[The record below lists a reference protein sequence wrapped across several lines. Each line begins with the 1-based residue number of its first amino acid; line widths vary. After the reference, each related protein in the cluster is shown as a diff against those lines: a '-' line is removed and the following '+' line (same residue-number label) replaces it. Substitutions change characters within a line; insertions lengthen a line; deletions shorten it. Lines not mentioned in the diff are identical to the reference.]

1 MKSRKSR
8 FWIGAVVLCVG
19 AGLLADAGRMLIV
32 DAPQK
37 SDVILVLA
45 GETDYRPA
53 RALELLRQ
61 GYAPSVLIDVPAAGS
76 IFGVPVLQLAEK
88 YVDQLPQAGQVRIC
102 PVVGLSTRDET
113 RDVAKCLDHEEAKR
127 ILIVTSEFHTRRA
140 LSIYRHEMPGRSF
153 SIAAAYD
160 TTQFGVRWW
169 SHRQWAKTLVDEWMR
184 MAWWYAVDRWRK

>member
-1 MKSRKSR
+1 M
-8 FWIGAVVLCVG
+8 ILCAG
-19 AGLLADAGRMLIV
+19 IGLLAGAGRMLIV
-32 DAPQK
+32 DAPEK

-45 GETDYRPA
+45 GETAYRPA
-53 RALELLRQ
+53 RALELLQQ
-61 GYAPSVLIDVPAAGS
+61 GYAPSVLMDVPATGS
-76 IFGVPVLQLAEK
+76 IYGIPVLQLAER
-88 YVDQLPQAGQVRIC
+88 YVDQLPRAGQVRIC
-102 PVVGLSTRDET
+102 PIVGLSTRDET
-113 RDVAKCLDHEEAKR
+113 RDVAKCLDHEEARR

-140 LSIYRHEMPGRSF
+140 LSIFRHEMPGRSF